1 MMASIAVRSLIR
13 RGCCP
18 TLLLLRPAGMRT
30 VALLPARH
38 VGCATFASTSTATK
52 SSLKFLEKEQP
63 RLRLGSLAPN
73 FTAETTHG
81 KIDFHQFAAHPSH

>member
-1 MMASIAVRSLIR
+1 
-13 RGCCP
+13 
-18 TLLLLRPAGMRT
+18 MRT

-38 VGCATFASTSTATK
+38 VGRATFAS

-73 FTAETTHG
+73 FAAETTHG
-81 KIDFHQFAAHPSH
+81 KIDFHEFVPCPIRHIKTED